1 MNDAICLLAIILSTI
16 AIITSIASLA
26 MTIGMK
32 LSTHSIE
39 WKPLVTQELKEEDK
53 FPEDEDEQLLKKAL
67 DLSAAKK
74 KKKEEDPLAFLESTN
89 F

>member
-1 MNDAICLLAIILSTI
+1 MSNLILPTLILAVFSLAISIV
-16 AIITSIASLA
+16 AIVIVLA
-26 MTIGMK
+26 QK
-32 LSTHSIE
+32 WSTHSIE